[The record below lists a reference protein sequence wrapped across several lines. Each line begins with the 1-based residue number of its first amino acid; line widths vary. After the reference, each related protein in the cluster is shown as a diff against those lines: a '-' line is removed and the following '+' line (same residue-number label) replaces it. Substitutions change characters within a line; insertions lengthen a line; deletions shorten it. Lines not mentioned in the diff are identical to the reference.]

1 MIPIESRRRLIDV
14 FPSAYQIDIDGQTY
28 QRNLNYAWFDEDREP
43 SYPSVAM
50 RLDPVGQVR
59 DGMQPL
65 GQFLRNLDVDD
76 PAIAVNR
83 LRGERLYDELS
94 VRIATQ
100 GQLAGTTASERA
112 HIIAHQLSQ
121 FARFDLTD
129 ALNEPGAENEIS
141 MTATIV
147 SGPDYVTDLVDEIQN
162 PTWQYTVRLHYTA
175 TRDVLVDALQDTEI
189 EYRLVF

>member
-1 MIPIESRRRLIDV
+1 MIPLESRRRLIDV
-14 FPSAYQIDIDGQTY
+14 FPSAYQIRIDGQTY
-28 QRNLNYAWFDEDREP
+28 QRDLHYAWFDEDREP
-43 SYPSVAM
+43 AHPGISM

-76 PAIAVNR
+76 PEIAVNR

-94 VRIATQ
+94 VRVATR
-100 GQLAGTTASERA
+100 GQIAGTTGSERA
-112 HIIAHQLSQ
+112 HVLAHQLSQ

-129 ALNEPGAENEIS
+129 ILVEPGSRNEIS
-141 MTATIV
+141 MTAAIV
-147 SGPDYVTDLVDEIQN
+147 SGPDYITDLVDEIED
-162 PTWQYTVRLHYTA
+162 PTWQFTVRLHYTA